1 MSTPHL
7 DLSNLHKALAQLEEA
22 NAFWLDREDGD
33 KLKPHLRSAVI
44 QSFEYTYELAV
55 RSVRRALLERAES
68 ADAVKDLSYNDVLR
82 SALDAGL
89 AMDFDAWRSWR
100 DMRNGTSHAYEEERA
115 QDMAERAAAFIADVH
130 TLLPRLVA
138 MAKPSA

>member
-1 MSTPHL
+1 MSAPHL

-22 NAFWLDREDGD
+22 HAFWLDLEDGD

-44 QSFEYTYELAV
+44 QSFETTYELSV

-68 ADAVKDLSYNDVLR
+68 ADSVKDLSYNDVLR
-82 SALDAGL
+82 RALDAGL
-89 AMDFDAWRSWR
+89 AMDFDTWRSWR

-115 QDMAERAAAFIADVH
+115 QDMAERAIAFIADVH
-130 TLLPRLVA
+130 TLLPGLVA
-138 MAKPSA
+138 MAMPSA